1 MSLDLL
7 AIADALAA
15 KYAAVSAP
23 SGLSPIVGA
32 TARTPN
38 NIPGTPYVAVEL
50 PSSDEIT
57 IGNGQRLGVHD
68 FDVYF
73 LMDRATAALEID
85 KERLLKWLPG
95 LLDATYSGMKL
106 GLLTVRKAYTVEYE
120 YGQYSYGGNEYH
132 AWHLVTRV
140 WTEDAVTLVAGAA
153 A

>member
-7 AIADALAA
+7 AIADAVAA
-15 KYAAVSAP
+15 KFGAVTAP
-23 SGLSPIVGA
+23 TGYDPIVGA

-38 NIPGTPYVAVEL
+38 NIPGTPFVAVEL
-50 PSSDEIT
+50 PASDEIT
-57 IGNGQRLGVHD
+57 VSTGRRDGVHD

-95 LLDATYSGMKL
+95 LLDATYSGLKL
-106 GLLTVRKAYTVEYE
+106 GLLTVKKSYVVEYE

-132 AWHLVTRV
+132 AWHLVVRV
-140 WTEDAVTLVAGAA
+140 WTEDSITLAAGAA
-153 A
+153 S